1 MFIFPYSH
9 TVYAALLSV
18 DRMLWKQNHGTLTA
32 VSQLELQTESNRRN
46 LIRNANVLCELRSK
60 CSARKSFLCFCS
72 LLCTAMCA
80 RNTHKRWR
88 VRCESHWIA
97 FAGLPW
103 HVSIHT
109 TDQQSLLLL
118 SIFFSFLDLYT
129 RQYSCCV
136 NGFCLPLPM
145 PQQSFH
151 KCCLNILHDVC
162 INGNY
167 RDRVDHESRSFF
179 MTTSSRVYWQLLSSS
194 SCIFVCLWTRKY
206 GWNCARPNW
215 WTFGMWLK
223 NLMAIKRVHL
233 NSARISI
240 AIWAKTNFSSVF
252 LCRKLQRCSLALTNI
267 PNGNRRRSERGEYQV
282 ELDQFFHLQ
291 PARPGDRVPTA
302 SYTISIIECVLEAF
316 ISRDALTWHH
326 THIRSKA

>member
-1 MFIFPYSH
+1 MFYANCDRSVVLANLFYVFVHSSAPLCARGTHINDEGFDVNLIELHLPDCRDTFPY
-9 TVYAALLSV
+9 T
-18 DRMLWKQNHGTLTA
+18 RPTN
-32 VSQLELQTESNRRN
+32 N
-46 LIRNANVLCELRSK
+46 LYSYWV
-60 CSARKSFLCFCS
+60 F
-72 LLCTAMCA
+72 
-80 RNTHKRWR
+80 
-88 VRCESHWIA
+88 
-97 FAGLPW
+97 
-103 HVSIHT
+103 
-109 TDQQSLLLL
+109 
-118 SIFFSFLDLYT
+118 FFSFLDLYI